1 MSNFTGNTE
10 WLLAKIV
17 KIENEKYKV
26 ELKNNSL
33 SGTIFTRC
41 SEDIRKFNVDFQIN
55 EIVESWNNNEWVLGR
70 ILGKDEE
77 EYIVRIESGEFYG
90 EIFKSYPNNLKKHGE
105 LEHYEIDEIVEVMN
119 NDKITGETNWIK
131 AKILEIKRGNTYV
144 VKILEKCKL
153 NGAEFN
159 RNISNIRKFKS
170 ENNFQ
175 DFQVGEEV
183 EVYFYDKFGDKTE
196 WVKAKI
202 LQIKNGICI
211 LKNETNILK
220 EYYSFNLRKINSK

>member
-33 SGTIFTRC
+33 SGVIFTRC

-55 EIVESWNNNEWVLGR
+55 EIVEIWNYNEWVLGR
-70 ILGKDEE
+70 ILGKERE

-105 LEHYEIDEIVEVMN
+105 VEHYEIDEIVEVMN

-131 AKILEIKRGNTYV
+131 AKILEIKRGNNYV
-144 VKILEKCKL
+144 VEIVEKCKL
-153 NGAEFN
+153 KGAEFN

-175 DFQVGEEV
+175 VGEEV
-183 EVYFYDKFGDKTE
+183 EVYFYDKIEDKTE

-202 LQIKNGICI
+202 LEIINGIYM
-211 LKNETNILK
+211 LKNETHTILK